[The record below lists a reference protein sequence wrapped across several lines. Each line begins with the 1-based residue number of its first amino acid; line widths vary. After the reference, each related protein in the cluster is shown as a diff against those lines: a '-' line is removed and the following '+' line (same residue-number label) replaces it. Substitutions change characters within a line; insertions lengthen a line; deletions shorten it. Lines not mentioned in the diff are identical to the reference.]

1 MAGLLLYTASGDSEG
16 TMGGLVR
23 QGRPDTFPRMFRKAI
38 ESALTCSND
47 PVCSLSSGQGRD
59 SLNMS
64 ACYSCTLIPETS
76 CEEFNVFLD
85 RGMIVG
91 TFSNHNFGFFSAQLF
106 EADGWNKPAT
116 HVTEGKDAKPSL
128 KQLSTLI
135 IGIGTDMRDVPFSDI
150 WKSLLQW
157 STCEQEKELLKN
169 LIAREADFVGKEK
182 PIQDCDFMLS
192 GSTDKLKCDLLWKSS
207 KVAFFTEENAEYYN
221 VAVNTDWSCFCGNDA
236 LLCVDDLL
244 HAIKE
249 A

>member
-1 MAGLLLYTASGDSEG
+1 
-16 TMGGLVR
+16 
-23 QGRPDTFPRMFRKAI
+23 
-38 ESALTCSND
+38 
-47 PVCSLSSGQGRD
+47 
-59 SLNMS
+59 
-64 ACYSCTLIPETS
+64 
-76 CEEFNVFLD
+76 
-85 RGMIVG
+85 
-91 TFSNHNFGFFSAQLF
+91 
-106 EADGWNKPAT
+106 
-116 HVTEGKDAKPSL
+116 
-128 KQLSTLI
+128 
-135 IGIGTDMRDVPFSDI
+135 MRDVPFSDI